1 MFSSPHLNTV
11 KSTYD
16 LDDWQIQL
24 YTLIS
29 LTNTI
34 AHTWQYNCLTNA
46 IAFTCLTDT
55 RQAIS
60 CFQISNHLKFTSGG
74 NSRVLIW
81 MGAITKLLADCQ
93 VEWLQQQ
100 DREWMKTASSLLSGV
115 YRVQEWWSDIP
126 AINNSVNMN
135 LVLEEQHIF
144 DSILGRL
151 LSDHTVRNFASHAS
165 VFISY

>member
-11 KSTYD
+11 TSTYD

-24 YTLIS
+24 YTLVS
-29 LTNTI
+29 LTNTV
-34 AHTWQYNCLTNA
+34 AHTWQIQLLDKCNCVHLSDWHKTSNQLLLDFQPLKIHLWRQLACAHLNESNYKAAGRLSSRMITTARPRMDENCFFLT
-46 IAFTCLTDT
+46 FWCLQGT
-55 RQAIS
+55 RMI
-60 CFQISNHLKFTSGG
+60 
-74 NSRVLIW
+74 
-81 MGAITKLLADCQ
+81 
-93 VEWLQQQ
+93 
-100 DREWMKTASSLLSGV
+100 
-115 YRVQEWWSDIP
+115 SDIP

-144 DSILGRL
+144 DSILGCL